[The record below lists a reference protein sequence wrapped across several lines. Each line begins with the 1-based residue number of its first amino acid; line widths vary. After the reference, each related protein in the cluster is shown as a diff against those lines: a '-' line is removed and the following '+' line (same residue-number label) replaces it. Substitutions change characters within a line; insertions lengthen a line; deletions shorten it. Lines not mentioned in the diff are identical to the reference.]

1 MAFDFPASPAN
12 GQVFTS
18 GGVSYIWNGQGWVQ
32 QGAPGSVDKSYVD
45 TADALKVAKAGDTM
59 SGPLVLP
66 ADPTLALQ
74 AAPKQYVDAVRTYAA
89 PFDALA
95 YNGMQINGSMEVSQE
110 IGTAT
115 QVTNFKFICDGWS
128 FGWLGSTNLFGTA
141 APVSWHPYTRN
152 ALVVGVTTAVPVLT
166 SGDVAWIAHNIE
178 GYRVSR
184 LMWGTAQAMPIT
196 LAFWSSHTIPGTY
209 TGTIRNLTPDRC
221 YAFTYTQNVA
231 STPEYKAIT
240 IPGCTD
246 GTWNVTNGI
255 GMYISFAIAAGVGAQ
270 MAPSANTWLTGGYL
284 AGPGQVNGVNSTS
297 NFSALADVVVLPGT
311 QAPTAAQSPL
321 IIRPYDQ
328 ELVTCQR
335 YYQKSYKSADN
346 PGSAVGG
353 SGFFTIISGLT
364 PQAQLTYVPVLFS
377 IPMRAAPTCLMYSPD
392 TGASGKIR
400 DGNAAADVTAG
411 IASPMNT
418 GFTFF
423 TTTAAVN
430 SVNIQAHW
438 TADAR
443 L

>member
-1 MAFDFPASPAN
+1 MPRDGSGIYTTPAGTTAVPDTTIESAKYNAN
-12 GQVFTS
+12 VNDVAADLNAARPIVAGGTGANNAVDAANNLGVVTGKGAQTFTE
-18 GGVSYIWNGQGWVQ
+18 
-32 QGAPGSVDKSYVD
+32 AEK
-45 TADALKVAKAGDTM
+45 AVARNNIA
-59 SGPLVLP
+59 
-66 ADPTLALQ
+66 
-74 AAPKQYVDAVRTYAA
+74 AAPLDV
-89 PFDALA
+89 LA
-95 YNGMQINGSMEVSQE
+95 YNGMQINGSFEVSQE

-115 QVTNFKFICDGWS
+115 QITNFKFICDGWS
-128 FGWLGSTNLFGTA
+128 LGWLGSTNLFGTA

-246 GTWNVTNGI
+246 GTWNVTNGAGI
-255 GMYISFAIAAGVGAQ
+255 YITFAIAAGVGAN

-321 IIRPYDQ
+321 IMRPYDQ
-328 ELVTCQR
+328 ELAMCKR
-335 YYQKSYKSADN
+335 YFEKC
-346 PGSAVGG
+346 G
-353 SGFFTIISGLT
+353 SGW
-364 PQAQLTYVPVLFS
+364 
-377 IPMRAAPTCLMYSPD
+377 
-392 TGASGKIR
+392 TGAWS
-400 DGNAAADVTAG
+400 
-411 IASPMNT
+411 S
-418 GFTFF
+418 
-423 TTTAAVN
+423 TTAAQVFGQFEVEKRTSPTLFLSPNDNIYMELMNITGSFTPPGVAVVSN
-430 SVNIQAHW
+430 SQVSPLGARVSLASLVAT
-438 TADAR
+438 TATSQSPAGLSSNPLCFDAR